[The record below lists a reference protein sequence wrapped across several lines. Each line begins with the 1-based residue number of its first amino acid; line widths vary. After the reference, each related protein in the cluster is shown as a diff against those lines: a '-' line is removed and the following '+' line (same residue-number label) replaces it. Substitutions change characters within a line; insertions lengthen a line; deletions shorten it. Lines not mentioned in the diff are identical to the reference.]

1 MTYKYLFIFVEGKD
15 DKEFFERIIKPKL
28 NIKYDTI
35 QIVEY
40 SNLSDKKINELIKS
54 INSYADYIFITDND
68 NCPCITTRKE
78 KDNTQ
83 YQQLNIS
90 NIIVSVEVIEGWYL
104 SGLNKEGIKKL
115 RMDNDLLKRA
125 SFKPDKITKEN
136 FIRLQK
142 PFFDSIIDF
151 RQEILHLFDFETAKQ
166 NNASFKY
173 FVDKYI
179 A

>member
-68 NCPCITTRKE
+68 NCPC
-78 KDNTQ
+78 
-83 YQQLNIS
+83 
-90 NIIVSVEVIEGWYL
+90 
-104 SGLNKEGIKKL
+104 
-115 RMDNDLLKRA
+115 
-125 SFKPDKITKEN
+125 KITKEN